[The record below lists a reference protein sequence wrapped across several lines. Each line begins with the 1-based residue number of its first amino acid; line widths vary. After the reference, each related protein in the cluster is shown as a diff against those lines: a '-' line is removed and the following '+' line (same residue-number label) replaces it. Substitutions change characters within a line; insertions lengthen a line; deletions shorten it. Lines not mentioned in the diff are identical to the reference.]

1 MFQIVQRPLPKRSS
15 RHISIRSFAEFADF
29 AASEIKDID
38 WVEHVQRSW
47 KPMNLGQGFQV
58 LLPWHDGPSGGATS
72 NGRLVLRLEGG
83 AAFGLGD
90 HPTTQGAVEFLE
102 KALRGHRWQSFVG
115 TAGLIAIDY
124 IDYIVINDNI
134 LNIYQYRHRV
144 NDRNDI
150 VMI

>member
-1 MFQIVQRPLPKRSS
+1 MITKNHQNSVLPHAYSS
-15 RHISIRSFAEFADF
+15 SLLSYDDVSDCSEAVAQTLISVRSFAEFAEF

-115 TAGLIAIDY
+115 TAGLIAIYY
-124 IDYIVINDNI
+124 IDYIVINK
-134 LNIYQYRHRV
+134 
-144 NDRNDI
+144 
-150 VMI
+150 